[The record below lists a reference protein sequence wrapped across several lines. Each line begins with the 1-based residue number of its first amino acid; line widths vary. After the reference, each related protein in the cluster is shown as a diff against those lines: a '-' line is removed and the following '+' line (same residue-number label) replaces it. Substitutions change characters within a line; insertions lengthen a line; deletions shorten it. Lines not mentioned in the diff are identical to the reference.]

1 MSDVKRAILIAA
13 GRGKRLGPHT
23 AAIPKGMVPIGEHP
37 IIGWQWRALA
47 AAGIEELVVIR
58 GYHADVMTE
67 FISHRLGPET
77 ERTSGRSERGPE
89 MERTSERSER
99 GLPVTPPRSLQF
111 FDNHEWATNNVLLSL
126 ACARD
131 ALDTATLIL
140 YSDII
145 FTPAVAQAAVASPH
159 DIGLVIDRDFRSI
172 YEGRTEHPLDEGEV
186 SDLTDDG
193 RVHRVGKRALAPA
206 DAVGEFIGLVK
217 LSAAGALALRSRID
231 QRVREYAGRDHEPY
245 QRATTFRN
253 GYLTDVLQ
261 DLIDD
266 GIAVHPILID
276 GQWREIDT
284 PQDLERAGHLVS
296 SAKEWL

>member
-1 MSDVKRAILIAA
+1 MSAVKRAILIAA

-23 AAIPKGMVPIGEHP
+23 AAIPKGMVPIGAHS

-47 AAGIEELVVIR
+47 SAGIEELVVIR

-67 FISHRLGPET
+67 FISHRLGT
-77 ERTSGRSERGPE
+77 AA
-89 MERTSERSER
+89 
-99 GLPVTPPRSLQF
+99 TPPRTLQF

-126 ACARD
+126 ACARA
-131 ALDTATLIL
+131 ALDTATLLL

-186 SDLTDDG
+186 SDLDDDG
-193 RVHRVGKRALAPA
+193 RVRRVGKRALAPA

-217 LSAAGALALRSRID
+217 LSSAGALTLRARID
-231 QRVREYAGRDHEPY
+231 QRLREYTGRDHEPY
-245 QRATTFRN
+245 QRAATFRN

-266 GIAVHPILID
+266 GTAVHPVLID